1 MAHILITLD
10 SDRQP
15 YYVDQFGTPARP
27 GDTVQWKSVKGRF
40 SITIRDAFMFFSA
53 RTNPLTQPAF
63 SNVEKI
69 IVDNTVNSG
78 LSNTY
83 TIINNLSTGTEKV
96 YEVYCYSREDQGDA
110 PPKII
115 ITPVV

>member
-27 GDTVQWKSVKGRF
+27 GDTLQWKSVKGRF
-40 SITIRDAFMFFSA
+40 SITIRDAFKFFSA
-53 RTNPLTQPAF
+53 RTNPLTPPAF

-69 IVDNTVNSG
+69 VVDSAGPV
-78 LSNTY
+78 LSETY
-83 TIINNLSTGTEKV
+83 TIKSDLLTDAYKD

-110 PPKII
+110 PPRII
-115 ITPVV
+115 ITPLV